1 MTTPSRLDNQQMAQR
16 VFQELRP
23 GSAVALG
30 PGLPGLVAGQAP
42 PGSQILFLSE
52 SGGLGYQALAATAG
66 QGQIV
71 VDSGGQGVDLIPGGS
86 MLSTVDVAALIR
98 GGYAGAVV
106 LQPAQVSP
114 QGDFSHWTTAATPGL
129 FSPGWAW
136 DLANGPG
143 RVIAIMAHTRAD
155 GSANIV
161 SQCTLPVDGAG
172 RVDII
177 ITDVAVL
184 RVGEEGLVLEEVAP
198 GWQAGDVTAIT
209 GAPLTQAR
217 ERPSLL
223 IVRRNTH
230 SRSSSNSLST
240 SQR

>member
-98 GGYAGAVV
+98 GGYAGTVV
-106 LQPAQVSP
+106 LQPADRKSV
-114 QGDFSHWTTAATPGL
+114 
-129 FSPGWAW
+129 
-136 DLANGPG
+136 
-143 RVIAIMAHTRAD
+143 V
-155 GSANIV
+155 
-161 SQCTLPVDGAG
+161 
-172 RVDII
+172 
-177 ITDVAVL
+177 
-184 RVGEEGLVLEEVAP
+184 
-198 GWQAGDVTAIT
+198 
-209 GAPLTQAR
+209 
-217 ERPSLL
+217 
-223 IVRRNTH
+223 
-230 SRSSSNSLST
+230 
-240 SQR
+240 